1 MTSYLLQRLS
11 FAVFVV
17 WGALSLIFVIL
28 RLVPGDP
35 AVIYV
40 GPTATAEQV
49 QAARVRFGLDE
60 PLPLQYL
67 RFLTAAV
74 RLDFGTSHRLS
85 RTASGLVIERLPT
98 SVKLAL
104 SSTVLAVGLGLPLGV
119 MAAVRRGTA
128 VDRLITRASLVG
140 QSLPQFWVGL
150 MLILVFARGLQWLP
164 SGGVGGWR
172 HLLLPTV
179 SLALPFLSMV
189 VRLSRS
195 GLLDVLSQE
204 YVRVAR
210 SKGLSER
217 VVLYK
222 HAVRNMLLPLVTVVG
237 LQIATLIGGAVIV
250 ETVFAWPGVGRLL
263 IDAVRNRDY
272 PVIQAATAVIALVF
286 VVLNMFV
293 DVLYSLLDPRV
304 RLEA

>member
-1 MTSYLLQRLS
+1 MTSYLLRRLG
-11 FAVFVV
+11 FTVFVV

-35 AVIYV
+35 AVVYV
-40 GPTATAEQV
+40 GPTATVEQLE
-49 QAARVRFGLDE
+49 AARERFGLDE
-60 PLPLQYL
+60 PVPLQYL
-67 RFLTAAV
+67 RFLGSAA
-74 RLDFGTSHRLS
+74 RLDFGTSYRLGRS
-85 RTASGLVIERLPT
+85 ASGLVIERLPA
-98 SVKLAL
+98 SIELAL
-104 SSTVLAVGLGLPLGV
+104 ASTVLAVVLGLPLGV
-119 MAAVRRGTA
+119 MAAVRHGTA
-128 VDRLITRASLVG
+128 VDRVITRASLVG

-150 MLILVFARGLQWLP
+150 MLILVFARWLQWLP
-164 SGGVGGWR
+164 SAGVGSWQ

-237 LQIATLIGGAVIV
+237 LQVATLIGGAVIV

-286 VVLNMFV
+286 VLLNMFV

>member
-1 MTSYLLQRLS
+1 MTSYLLRRLG
-11 FAVFVV
+11 FTVFVV

-35 AVIYV
+35 AVVYV
-40 GPTATAEQV
+40 GPTATAEQLA
-49 QAARVRFGLDE
+49 AARERFGLDE
-60 PLPLQYL
+60 PVPLQYL
-67 RFLTAAV
+67 RFLGSAA
-74 RLDFGTSHRLS
+74 RLDFGTSYRLGRS
-85 RTASGLVIERLPT
+85 ASGLVMERLPA
-98 SVKLAL
+98 SIELAL
-104 SSTVLAVGLGLPLGV
+104 ASTVLAVVLGLPLGV

-128 VDRLITRASLVG
+128 VDRVITRASLVG

-150 MLILVFARGLQWLP
+150 MLILVFARWLQWLP
-164 SGGVGGWR
+164 SAGVGSWQ

-237 LQIATLIGGAVIV
+237 LQVATLIGGAVIV

-286 VVLNMFV
+286 VLLNMFV

>member
-1 MTSYLLQRLS
+1 MTSYLLRRLG
-11 FAVFVV
+11 FTVFVV

-35 AVIYV
+35 AVVYV
-40 GPTATAEQV
+40 GPTATAEQL
-49 QAARVRFGLDE
+49 QAARERFGLDE
-60 PLPLQYL
+60 PVPLQYL
-67 RFLTAAV
+67 RFLASAS
-74 RLDFGTSHRLS
+74 RLDFGTSYRLGRS
-85 RTASGLVIERLPT
+85 ASGLVLERLPA
-98 SVKLAL
+98 SVELAVA
-104 SSTVLAVGLGLPLGV
+104 STVLAVVLGLPLGV

-128 VDRLITRASLVG
+128 VDRVITQASLVG

-150 MLILVFARGLQWLP
+150 MLILVFARWLQWLP
-164 SGGVGGWR
+164 SGGVGSWR

-286 VVLNMFV
+286 VLLNMFV
-293 DVLYSLLDPRV
+293 DLLYGLLDPRV